1 MRELSKKLCLLLAAL
16 LCMSTA
22 LYAQEVRGVVT
33 DSNGEP
39 LPGVSVVVEG
49 TTLGTQTDLDGAY
62 VIEVPDIN
70 SSSLQFIFI
79 GMKDQII
86 PVNGRTVIDVMM
98 EDDVTMLEET
108 VVIGYA
114 TVKRRD
120 LLGSVSS
127 ISNEKITE
135 QPVTSVS
142 QALTGRMAGVSVTT
156 TEGDPDADIKIR
168 VRGGGSITQDSSPLY
183 IVDGFPV
190 DNINDIAASEIQ
202 SMDVLKDAFSTAIY
216 GSRGANGVV
225 IITTKSGEKGRKVS
239 VSVNAY
245 YGQKWMA
252 NRDAIQT
259 MDSENFVRF
268 QYELG
273 LIRDNISDNY
283 EPYFGSYDDI
293 DLYYGLPTND
303 WVGMVFGN
311 TGQTWNTDVTVSGS
325 GDNYNW
331 TLGYAHMDDKAI
343 MKGSSYARDNLNLK
357 AQYRPHKSLTF
368 DVNVRYSNMNTRG
381 SGANSIND
389 NSGTT
394 SGNGRLKHAV
404 SYTPIP
410 ISSSIQNV
418 DLEEDY
424 GDNAPPLLSVADNDS
439 KRTRTQWNANGAV
452 TWEIIPNLRLKVE
465 GGLQDYRQMDNRF
478 YGLTTYYVANT
489 ATYKNVP
496 AARYTDRSY
505 QRYRNT
511 NTLSYDFEDVF
522 DDDRHRLNFILG
534 EEMIITKE
542 HQITSMVEN
551 FPESFDSDMAWNFM
565 STGTPISYEDYFD
578 PDDRLL
584 SGFFRA
590 NYEFDERY
598 SIGAT
603 VRADGSSKFG
613 PGNEWGFFPS
623 AAASWRI
630 SAEPWMQ
637 GAKGWLDELK
647 IRYSYGTAG
656 NNNIPANQINRV
668 YKGSSTSWIS
678 MGNTYYT
685 TGTVMNNPDLKWETT
700 VTHNIGLDFSFFQG
714 RLSGSVEVYQNDTK
728 DLLIEFPIAGSGYET
743 QYRNIGST
751 RNRGIEATINL
762 PIVRRQNFDLTFNA
776 NIAFNQNRVTSLG
789 GLDRIEYATQWA
801 STEIGT
807 DYIVEEGLPIGSMYG
822 YESDGMYTVDDF
834 EGYIDGKWV
843 LKEGRADASAIIGA
857 DYLRPGALKLK
868 DQDGDKVITTA
879 DKVVIGDANPLFAG
893 GFSLSG
899 YAYGVDFS
907 ANFAYSYGNDVY
919 NANKIEFTSSRKYY
933 NRNLI
938 NKMDVD
944 KRWTNVDWKTGE
956 LVNDPETLAKMNA
969 GVTMWS
975 PAIGNAV
982 FSDWAVED
990 GSYLRLQSATVGYT
1004 FPEKWTSICWTNYS
1018 GYDPEVDSRRETPL
1032 SPGVDYSAYPR
1043 SIGFVFGINLTF

>member
-33 DSNGEP
+33 
-39 LPGVSVVVEG
+39 VIVEG
-49 TTLGTQTDLDGAY
+49 TTIGTQTDLDGAY

-86 PVNGRTVIDVMM
+86 PVNGRTVIDVTM
-98 EDDVTMLEET
+98 EEDVTMLEET

-190 DNINDIAASEIQ
+190 
-202 SMDVLKDAFSTAIY
+202 KDAFSTAIY

-331 TLGYAHMDDKAI
+331 TLGYAHMDDHAI
-343 MKGSSYARDNLNLK
+343 MRGSSYARDNLNLK
-357 AQYRPHKSLTF
+357 AQYKPHKSLTF

-637 GAKGWLDELK
+637 GARGWLDELK
-647 IRYSYGTAG
+647 LRYSYGTAG

-714 RLSGSVEVYQNDTK
+714 RFSGSVEVYQNDTK

-807 DYIVEEGLPIGSMYG
+807 DYIVEVGRPIGSMYG
-822 YESDGMYTVDDF
+822 YQHDGMYTVDDF

-843 LKEGRADASAIIGA
+843 LKEGITDASAIIGA

-899 YAYGVDFS
+899 YVYGVDFS

-938 NKMDVD
+938 NMMDVD
-944 KRWTNVDWKTGE
+944 KRWTNVNWETGE
-956 LVNDPETLAKMNA
+956 LVNDPEALAAMNA
-969 GVTMWS
+969 GATMWS

-990 GSYLRLQSATVGYT
+990 GSYLRLQSATIGYT
-1004 FPEKWTSICWTNYS
+1004 LPEKWTSKAYIRKVRIYATGTNLFCWTNYS

>member
-1 MRELSKKLCLLLAAL
+1 
-16 LCMSTA
+16 
-22 LYAQEVRGVVT
+22 
-33 DSNGEP
+33 
-39 LPGVSVVVEG
+39 
-49 TTLGTQTDLDGAY
+49 
-62 VIEVPDIN
+62 
-70 SSSLQFIFI
+70 
-79 GMKDQII
+79 
-86 PVNGRTVIDVMM
+86 
-98 EDDVTMLEET
+98 
-108 VVIGYA
+108 
-114 TVKRRD
+114 
-120 LLGSVSS
+120 
-127 ISNEKITE
+127 
-135 QPVTSVS
+135 
-142 QALTGRMAGVSVTT
+142 MAGVSVTT

-239 VSVNAY
+239 
-245 YGQKWMA
+245 
-252 NRDAIQT
+252 
-259 MDSENFVRF
+259 
-268 QYELG
+268 
-273 LIRDNISDNY
+273 IRDNISDNY

-343 MKGSSYARDNLNLK
+343 MMGSSYARDNLNLK

-381 SGANSIND
+381 SGANSMND
-389 NSGTT
+389 AGST

-489 ATYKNVP
+489 ATYKNLP

-534 EEMIITKE
+534 EEMIITKS

-551 FPESFDSDMAWNFM
+551 FPESFDSDMSWNFM

-714 RLSGSVEVYQNDTK
+714 RFSGSVEVYQNDTK

-807 DYIVEEGLPIGSMYG
+807 DYIVEVGLPIGSMYG
-822 YESDGMYTVDDF
+822 YQHDGMYTVDDF
-834 EGYIDGKWV
+834 EGYIDGEWV
-843 LKEGRADASAIIGA
+843 LKEGIADASAIIGA

-868 DQDGDKVITTA
+868 DRDGDGAITTA
-879 DKVVIGDANPLFAG
+879 DKTVIGDANPLFAG

-899 YAYGVDFS
+899 YVYGVDFS

-938 NKMDVD
+938 NMMDVD
-944 KRWTNVDWKTGE
+944 KRWTNVNWETGE
-956 LVNDPETLAKMNA
+956 LVNDPEALAAMNA
-969 GVTMWS
+969 GATMWS

-990 GSYLRLQSATVGYT
+990 GSYLRLQSATIGYT
-1004 FPEKWTSICWTNYS
+1004 FPEKWTSRAYIRKLRIYATGTNLFCWTNYS
-1018 GYDPEVDSRRETPL
+1018 GYDPEVDTRRETPL

>member
-190 DNINDIAASEIQ
+190 DNINDIAAS
-202 SMDVLKDAFSTAIY
+202 D
-216 GSRGANGVV
+216 
-225 IITTKSGEKGRKVS
+225 GEKGRKVS

-714 RLSGSVEVYQNDTK
+714 RFSGSVEVYQNDTR

-807 DYIVEEGLPIGSMYG
+807 DYIVEVGLPIGSMYG
-822 YESDGMYTVDDF
+822 YQHDGMYTVDDF
-834 EGYIDGKWV
+834 EGYIDGEWV
-843 LKEGRADASAIIGA
+843 LKEGIADASAIIGA

-868 DQDGDKVITTA
+868 DRDGDGAITTA
-879 DKVVIGDANPLFAG
+879 DKTVIGDANPLFAG

-899 YAYGVDFS
+899 YVYGVDFS

-938 NKMDVD
+938 NMMDVD
-944 KRWTNVDWKTGE
+944 KRWTNVNWETGE
-956 LVNDPETLAKMNA
+956 LVNDPEALAAMNA
-969 GVTMWS
+969 GATMWS

-990 GSYLRLQSATVGYT
+990 GSYLRLQSATIGYT
-1004 FPEKWTSICWTNYS
+1004 FPEKWTSKAYIRKVRIYATGTNLFCWTNYS

>member
-1 MRELSKKLCLLLAAL
+1 M
-16 LCMSTA
+16 
-22 LYAQEVRGVVT
+22 
-33 DSNGEP
+33 
-39 LPGVSVVVEG
+39 
-49 TTLGTQTDLDGAY
+49 
-62 VIEVPDIN
+62 
-70 SSSLQFIFI
+70 
-79 GMKDQII
+79 
-86 PVNGRTVIDVMM
+86 
-98 EDDVTMLEET
+98 
-108 VVIGYA
+108 
-114 TVKRRD
+114 
-120 LLGSVSS
+120 
-127 ISNEKITE
+127 
-135 QPVTSVS
+135 
-142 QALTGRMAGVSVTT
+142 
-156 TEGDPDADIKIR
+156 
-168 VRGGGSITQDSSPLY
+168 
-183 IVDGFPV
+183 
-190 DNINDIAASEIQ
+190 
-202 SMDVLKDAFSTAIY
+202 
-216 GSRGANGVV
+216 
-225 IITTKSGEKGRKVS
+225 
-239 VSVNAY
+239 
-245 YGQKWMA
+245 
-252 NRDAIQT
+252 
-259 MDSENFVRF
+259 
-268 QYELG
+268 
-273 LIRDNISDNY
+273 
-283 EPYFGSYDDI
+283 
-293 DLYYGLPTND
+293 
-303 WVGMVFGN
+303 
-311 TGQTWNTDVTVSGS
+311 
-325 GDNYNW
+325 
-331 TLGYAHMDDKAI
+331 
-343 MKGSSYARDNLNLK
+343 
-357 AQYRPHKSLTF
+357 
-368 DVNVRYSNMNTRG
+368 
-381 SGANSIND
+381 
-389 NSGTT
+389 
-394 SGNGRLKHAV
+394 
-404 SYTPIP
+404 
-410 ISSSIQNV
+410 
-418 DLEEDY
+418 
-424 GDNAPPLLSVADNDS
+424 ADNDS

-807 DYIVEEGLPIGSMYG
+807 DYIVEVGLPIGSMYG
-822 YESDGMYTVDDF
+822 YQHDGMYTVDDF
-834 EGYIDGKWV
+834 EGYIDGEWV
-843 LKEGRADASAIIGA
+843 LKEGIADASAIIGA

-868 DQDGDKVITTA
+868 DRDGDGAITTA
-879 DKVVIGDANPLFAG
+879 DKTVIGDANPLFAG

-899 YAYGVDFS
+899 LRSGFL
-907 ANFAYSYGNDVY
+907 
-919 NANKIEFTSSRKYY
+919 RQ
-933 NRNLI
+933 
-938 NKMDVD
+938 
-944 KRWTNVDWKTGE
+944 
-956 LVNDPETLAKMNA
+956 
-969 GVTMWS
+969 
-975 PAIGNAV
+975 
-982 FSDWAVED
+982 
-990 GSYLRLQSATVGYT
+990 LRLQLRQ
-1004 FPEKWTSICWTNYS
+1004 
-1018 GYDPEVDSRRETPL
+1018 RRVQRQQDRVHLLQKVLQP
-1032 SPGVDYSAYPR
+1032 
-1043 SIGFVFGINLTF
+1043 